1 MNSAG
6 VYVTTL
12 LSTSLGLS
20 ALLWARTE
28 IGNGPAWFDTLSILL
43 SSIAAIASL
52 IWLLPSW
59 RRRFVMSRDDLCGLP
74 SRAEAMRQLKRL
86 KVKNTAL
93 AIFADIDGLKAIN
106 DTHGHL
112 EGDKCIVALANA
124 IKHLQPPPYTA
135 ARVGGDE
142 FFALLVDA
150 DESSV
155 RRQLATIQSC
165 LANPV
170 DGTTKPFGFSY
181 GLCPATKAALSVTH
195 MMAQADKAM
204 YDQKRSPKPIEL
216 AGRPD
221 PTLA

>member
-12 LSTSLGLS
+12 LCTSLGLS
-20 ALLWARTE
+20 ALLWASTE
-28 IGNGPAWFDTLSILL
+28 IGKGPAWFDALAILL
-43 SSIAAIASL
+43 SSTAAITSL
-52 IWLLPSW
+52 IWLIPSW

-74 SRAEAMRQLKRL
+74 SRSEAMRQLKRL

-150 DESSV
+150 DEAYV

-165 LANPV
+165 LADPE

-181 GLCPATKAALSVTH
+181 GLCPATKATLSVTH

-204 YDQKRSPKPIEL
+204 YAQKHGLKPAEL
-216 AGRPD
+216 AVLRD